1 MTKKNHNS
9 YHAVHNILGWV
20 SQALYLCQV
29 RFSWFTVP
37 VLVDQRINLLESF
50 LSICGFC
57 LLLDYDFSGGWR
69 WLNHGTRSGWWL
81 LNILLNHNIC
91 AMNFNRFLGPLFV
104 NWEANGLFL
113 SSLSQESN
121 LLFRI
126 IIELLLQVHNR
137 FGLVSI
143 RRWLNLRLLH
153 TWGCLHD
160 SGVFKFLL

>member
-1 MTKKNHNS
+1 MTEKYHNS
-9 YHAVHNILGWV
+9 YHAVYNILGWV
-20 SQALYLCQV
+20 SQTLYLCQV

-37 VLVDQRINLLESF
+37 VLVDQCINLLKSF
-50 LSICGFC
+50 LSIC
-57 LLLDYDFSGGWR
+57 LLLDGDFSGSWR

-81 LNILLNHNIC
+81 LNIFLNHNIC
-91 AMNFNRFLGPLFV
+91 GMNCNRFLGSLFV

-113 SSLSQESN
+113 SSLSQKCN

-137 FGLVSI
+137 LGLVSI
-143 RRWLNLRLLH
+143 RWRLNLCLLH

-160 SGVFKFLL
+160 SGVFKLLL